1 MLCARYLCGRCTME
15 YVMIKLYEKG
25 VFLSENNELLTEEH
39 CSGHIEKITRKRDY
53 RLVDSVGTQY
63 VGRYEQA

>member
-1 MLCARYLCGRCTME
+1 
-15 YVMIKLYEKG
+15 MIKLYEKG

-39 CSGHIEKITRKRDY
+39 CSGHIEKDHAKRDY
-53 RLVDSVGTQY
+53 RTVDSVGTQY